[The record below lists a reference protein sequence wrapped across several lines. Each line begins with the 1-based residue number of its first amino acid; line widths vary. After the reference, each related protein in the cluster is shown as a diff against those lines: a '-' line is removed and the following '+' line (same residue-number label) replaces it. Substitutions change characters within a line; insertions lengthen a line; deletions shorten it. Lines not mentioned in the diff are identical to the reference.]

1 MLNFHL
7 TVSYSGTCS
16 SFIFQKESDLS
27 GPRYQSHIVMVFR
40 IGLNSPEKLMKTRR
54 FIPLFLFLAALTASA
69 QSTPAATNNAADN
82 KGQTFPVSTSSE
94 AAARY
99 FETGMVDYEN
109 HRWNFALRDW
119 REALELDPKF
129 ALAYTWIC
137 FTTTDPAEESKDR
150 AAAKALIDQVTPAE
164 QLMVR
169 WMAGV
174 HENNF
179 VQGIQAMNDLAQMFP
194 HDKRLNF
201 LIGYWLYKLDE
212 YEHSRAFTLKALA
225 VDDTYATAYNQ
236 LGYLYSRERQ
246 YDKAIE
252 AMEKYVKLLPNEPNP
267 HDSYGEMLRLSGR
280 FEDALAQYRLALKID
295 PTFYISQKEL
305 GETYA
310 IMGQEERARA
320 EYAKAIQEAPS
331 SGVKAEYM
339 QKAAMTYLR
348 EQKFD
353 EADKAYR
360 EAAENAH
367 AMGQWIWEAR
377 AHRIMAMYQ
386 KDHAV
391 AAAQLDR
398 AEAILA
404 QNRGAVAQS
413 DLDDEWARILR
424 VRLEHAVAVN
434 DLPAAQKLMFDLEK
448 MASSGSISI
457 RRTCSGAAGTLL
469 LAKKKYRDAAEE
481 LEQDFVNPMSL
492 KLLVIAY
499 QKAGAKA
506 SAEEW
511 RKRLLDWKIP
521 TVEEALIVPAYRVQQ
536 GPVIAKK

>member
-1 MLNFHL
+1 MRIR
-7 TVSYSGTCS
+7 S
-16 SFIFQKESDLS
+16 LS
-27 GPRYQSHIVMVFR
+27 LPFLLLMALVTATAQSK
-40 IGLNSPEKLMKTRR
+40 P
-54 FIPLFLFLAALTASA
+54 TASH
-69 QSTPAATNNAADN
+69 ADA
-82 KGQTFPVSTSSE
+82 KEAKDKDQRFPVTTSSR
-94 AAARY
+94 AAAHY
-99 FETGMVDYEN
+99 FETGMVHYEN

-150 AAAKALIDQVTPAE
+150 TAAKALIDSVTPVE
-164 QLMVR
+164 QLMIR

-174 HENNF
+174 HENNY

-212 YEHSRAFTLKALA
+212 YERSKTFTLRALA
-225 VDDTYATAYNQ
+225 EDDRYATAYNQ

-252 AMEKYVKLLPNEPNP
+252 AMEKYVKLLPDQPNP

-280 FEDALAQYRLALKID
+280 FDDALAQYHTALKID

-310 IMGQEERARA
+310 IMGQEERARE
-320 EYAKAIQEAPS
+320 EYAKAVHEAP
-331 SGVKAEYM
+331 GNGIKAEYM
-339 QKAAMTYLR
+339 QKAAMTWLR

-367 AMGQWIWEAR
+367 AMGQWVWEAR

-386 KDHAV
+386 HDHAL
-391 AAAQLDR
+391 AEAELDR
-398 AEAILA
+398 AEAILVE
-404 QNRGAVAQS
+404 RRDAVAKA
-413 DLDDEWARILR
+413 DLDEERARILR
-424 VRLEHAVAVN
+424 VRVEHAVARN
-434 DLPAAQKLMFDLEK
+434 DLIRAQKLLADLET
-448 MASSGSISI
+448 MANSGSISI
-457 RRTCSGAAGTLL
+457 QRTYSGAAGTLL
-469 LAKKKYRDAAEE
+469 LARKKYRDAAAQ
-481 LEQDFVNPMSL
+481 LEQDFVNPMSM
-492 KLLVIAY
+492 KLLVTAY
-499 QKAGAKA
+499 QKSGAKA
-506 SAEEW
+506 PAEEW

-521 TVEEALIVPAYRVQQ
+521 TVEEALVVPAYKAQQ
-536 GPVIAKK
+536 AAIAAKK